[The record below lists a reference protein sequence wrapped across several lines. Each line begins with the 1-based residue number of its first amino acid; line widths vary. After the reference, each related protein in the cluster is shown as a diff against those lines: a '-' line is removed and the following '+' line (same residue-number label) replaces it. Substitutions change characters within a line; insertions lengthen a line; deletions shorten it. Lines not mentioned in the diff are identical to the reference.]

1 MTLMLPKRSD
11 GPAKPGGASR
21 RARDVGCAI
30 AILVCADIL
39 CLTPVAAQGGAGQGN
54 QNPAVSEATPAG
66 WPDVTNTGPPKDLVL
81 KPSGELVVT
90 EPGTVISGVDVR
102 GSVYIKAPNVTLMNC
117 RVMSSGFAVVDIA
130 PHVSGAVV
138 QNCLIDGTGAA
149 FDGTGNQGIQGQG
162 TFRNNN
168 IFNVENGI
176 TLLGHNSVI
185 VGNYIHDLRAG
196 GTPHYDGIQIDG
208 GIENVEIRHNTI
220 INVHGSASA
229 VMIDN
234 YFGPISNITVEDNL
248 FAGGSFTIYSDAS
261 FTTHPIVGVS
271 INNNRIAPGRY
282 GATYFKNN
290 LPIYRGNR
298 TDGALLIRRLNLGP
312 TDMVLK

>member
-1 MTLMLPKRSD
+1 MFRKRSD
-11 GPAKPGGASR
+11 RQAGPGGASR
-21 RARDVGCAI
+21 GARAFVCAI
-30 AILVCADIL
+30 VILACIEMV
-39 CLTPVAAQGGAGQGN
+39 CLTPATAQGERRQGN
-54 QNPAVSEATPAG
+54 QTAKASETAPAK

-81 KPSGELVVT
+81 KPSGEIIVT

-117 RVMSSGFAVVDIA
+117 RVTSSGFAVVDIA
-130 PHVSGAVV
+130 AHVSGAVV

-176 TLLGHNSVI
+176 TLQGHNSVI

-220 INVHGSASA
+220 INSHGSASA

-248 FAGGSFTIYSDAS
+248 LAGGSFTIYSDAS
-261 FTTHPIVGVS
+261 FTSHPIAGVS

-282 GATYFKNN
+282 GATDFKNN

-312 TDMVLK
+312 TGMVLK